1 MNVSGEKISSGFL
14 SDYEP
19 LGVNGDPVYR
29 AATQIRTLLAKD
41 LGENVANLF
50 ATPLRDDRNNAI
62 DWYSAEKG
70 QATPFNALS
79 AGEQAS
85 FTQEIKEKLALVGD
99 LGRRLSSNPQNQTA
113 QTYAGLLKSIQN
125 YPDASQI
132 FIVNNHPVIAFWG
145 FHARQQLDMLKAA
158 TVAAAVAASV
168 APSIPT
174 PEVVSVTE
182 GANGSLI
189 NIANLNSPPTSDVSN
204 FNTPTLGNSAAA
216 TQHRSFWSRYG
227 WWLLILLLLLI
238 GTPTFLKGCST
249 DFPLFGDPHQHASP
263 GPNSQGPAAA
273 TPEPSLTP
281 PGPNSEGPAAATPE
295 PSFTK
300 EALKQKDLSIFNGSW
315 SLITSLFNVITKE
328 PIAFKFYFDKS
339 GQGTAT
345 IIEKNGSVCTGSAN
359 ARINSENTF
368 SLSTSLL
375 QCTNGAGPLTQT
387 GYPPNLLNCRVH
399 DDLSK
404 ADCIMNC
411 LSGSCAATFRRH

>member
-145 FHARQQLDMLKAA
+145 FHARQQLDIPKAA
-158 TVAAAVAASV
+158 TVAAAVVASV

-174 PEVVSVTE
+174 PEVASVTE
-182 GANGSLI
+182 GANGSFI
-189 NIANLNSPPTSDVSN
+189 NSANLNSPPTSDVSN
-204 FNTPTLGNSAAA
+204 FNTPTLANSAAV

-273 TPEPSLTP
+273 KPEPSLTQ

-300 EALKQKDLSIFNGSW
+300 EALKQKDLSIFKGKWDLVTN
-315 SLITSLFNVITKE
+315 LVNEKTNEVLKLT
-328 PIAFKFYFDKS
+328 FYFDEI

-345 IIEKNGSVCTGSAN
+345 LTEKNGRSCSGSAQ
-359 ARINSENTF
+359 AKIDTENSF
-368 SLSTSLL
+368 SLEYSS
-375 QCTNGAGPLTQT
+375 
-387 GYPPNLLNCRVH
+387 LNCNNGGAYRSESANCKVRT
-399 DDLSK
+399 DSAK
-404 ADCIMNC
+404 ADCMLTC
-411 LSGSCAATFRRH
+411 ASGKCDTTFQRH

>member
-85 FTQEIKEKLALVGD
+85 FTQEIKEKLARVGD

-113 QTYAGLLKSIQN
+113 QTYAGLLNSIQN
-125 YPDASQI
+125 DPDASQI

-145 FHARQQLDMLKAA
+145 FHARQQLDIPKAA
-158 TVAAAVAASV
+158 TVAAAVA
-168 APSIPT
+168 PSIPT
-174 PEVVSVTE
+174 PEAASVTE
-182 GANGSLI
+182 GAIGSLI
-189 NIANLNSPPTSDVSN
+189 NSANLNSSPTSDVSN
-204 FNTPTLGNSAAA
+204 FNTPTPSNAEVA
-216 TQHRSFWSRYG
+216 TQPRSFWSRYG

-281 PGPNSEGPAAATPE
+281 PGPNSQGTAAATPE
-295 PSFTK
+295 PSLTK

-315 SLITSLFNVITKE
+315 NLITSLFNVKTKE
-328 PIAFKFYFDKS
+328 LITLKFYFDKS

-345 IIEKNGSVCTGSAN
+345 INEKNGIVCTGSAN

-368 SLSTSLL
+368 SLSYSEL
-375 QCTNGAGPLTQT
+375 QCTT
-387 GYPPNLLNCRVH
+387 GVNYKPASANCRVH

-404 ADCIMNC
+404 ADCMLTC
-411 LSGSCAATFRRH
+411 ASGECNTTFQRQ

>member
-70 QATPFNALS
+70 QVTPFNAFS
-79 AGEQAS
+79 TGEQAS
-85 FTQEIKEKLALVGD
+85 FTQEIKEKLARVED
-99 LGRRLSSNPQNQTA
+99 LGRRLSSNPKNQTA

-145 FHARQQLDMLKAA
+145 FHARQQLDIPKAA
-158 TVAAAVAASV
+158 TVAAIAATTL

-174 PEVVSVTE
+174 PEVASVTD
-182 GANGSLI
+182 ATNGSLI
-189 NIANLNSPPTSDVSN
+189 NSANFNSPPMSDVSN
-204 FNTPTLGNSAAA
+204 FNTLTPGNAPIE
-216 TQHRSFWSRYG
+216 TQPRSFWRRYG

-249 DFPLFGDPHQHASP
+249 DFPLFGDPHQHSSP
-263 GPNSQGPAAA
+263 GPNSEAPVVAA
-273 TPEPSLTP
+273 PEPALTI
-281 PGPNSEGPAAATPE
+281 
-295 PSFTK
+295 
-300 EALKQKDLSIFNGSW
+300 EALKQKDISIFNGNW
-315 SLITSLFNVITKE
+315 NLITSLVNAKTNELIKLNFD
-328 PIAFKFYFDKS
+328 FDKN

-345 IIEKNGSVCTGSAN
+345 VKEKNGRVCNGSAN
-359 ARINSENTF
+359 AKINSDNTF
-368 SLSTSLL
+368 SLAYSELSCNNSGAYVTGSATCKVSDDST
-375 QCTNGAGPLTQT
+375 
-387 GYPPNLLNCRVH
+387 
-399 DDLSK
+399 K
-404 ADCIMNC
+404 ADC
-411 LSGSCAATFRRH
+411 LLTCAEEKCEATFQRE